1 LQHSTENESISK
13 LTIFLAPRFRA
24 PKEKIPLPQP
34 ISKKLLF
41 LRSFKPKKSIID
53 DSAFL
58 ILSSFIPFKKFFQFF
73 PKEKDAALEEKTQ
86 EDMNRISEFH
96 LMEKCSNKFDETFV
110 FTSDKKKYQKYM
122 PKKCFH
128 VPVGGRLSYLFFSW
142 LIILRYVIK
151 YRIDIVFVEG
161 CTALPSIFLINKITG
176 VRTFLN
182 YNYLWHFSYSWDKK
196 KKLAIKI
203 RENKPIAY
211 IFKIF
216 EKILIQFIDYFLAA
230 TTDIKIFI
238 HNKSKIL
245 NTKKGIIL
253 NKFQSN
259 TTKQNPLFSNIDGIS
274 LLFTSRLVP
283 NKNPITLIE
292 AYKIAK
298 KKIPKLNLII
308 CGDGELMNECK
319 KNSDED
325 MYLLGFVKNIPSFLK
340 GADVFILAP
349 DYEAS
354 PRSLMEAMAMG
365 LPCIAT
371 KVGGIPDYLDETCG
385 VFVEPKNPEM
395 LAEKIVYLIEN
406 KKIAKELGRRAREKM
421 LKYHDLDKNL
431 DKILDFMIK
440 QVKKD
445 NI

>member
-1 LQHSTENESISK
+1 
-13 LTIFLAPRFRA
+13 
-24 PKEKIPLPQP
+24 
-34 ISKKLLF
+34 
-41 LRSFKPKKSIID
+41 
-53 DSAFL
+53 
-58 ILSSFIPFKKFFQFF
+58 
-73 PKEKDAALEEKTQ
+73 
-86 EDMNRISEFH
+86 
-96 LMEKCSNKFDETFV
+96 
-110 FTSDKKKYQKYM
+110 
-122 PKKCFH
+122 
-128 VPVGGRLSYLFFSW
+128 
-142 LIILRYVIK
+142 
-151 YRIDIVFVEG
+151 
-161 CTALPSIFLINKITG
+161 
-176 VRTFLN
+176 
-182 YNYLWHFSYSWDKK
+182 
-196 KKLAIKI
+196 
-203 RENKPIAY
+203 
-211 IFKIF
+211 
-216 EKILIQFIDYFLAA
+216 
-230 TTDIKIFI
+230 
-238 HNKSKIL
+238 
-245 NTKKGIIL
+245 
-253 NKFQSN
+253 
-259 TTKQNPLFSNIDGIS
+259 
-274 LLFTSRLVP
+274 
-283 NKNPITLIE
+283 
-292 AYKIAK
+292 
-298 KKIPKLNLII
+298 
-308 CGDGELMNECK
+308 MNECK

>member
-1 LQHSTENESISK
+1 MKAAITIGIHSSI
-13 LTIFLAPRFRA
+13 
-24 PKEKIPLPQP
+24 E
-34 ISKKLLF
+34 
-41 LRSFKPKKSIID
+41 
-53 DSAFL
+53 
-58 ILSSFIPFKKFFQFF
+58 
-73 PKEKDAALEEKTQ
+73 ALEEKTQ

-203 RENKPIAY
+203 RKNKPIAY

-259 TTKQNPLFSNIDGIS
+259 TTKQNPLFSNIS
-274 LLFTSRLVP
+274 A
-283 NKNPITLIE
+283 E
-292 AYKIAK
+292 
-298 KKIPKLNLII
+298 
-308 CGDGELMNECK
+308 
-319 KNSDED
+319 
-325 MYLLGFVKNIPSFLK
+325 
-340 GADVFILAP
+340 
-349 DYEAS
+349 
-354 PRSLMEAMAMG
+354 ME
-365 LPCIAT
+365 
-371 KVGGIPDYLDETCG
+371 
-385 VFVEPKNPEM
+385 N
-395 LAEKIVYLIEN
+395 
-406 KKIAKELGRRAREKM
+406 
-421 LKYHDLDKNL
+421 
-431 DKILDFMIK
+431 
-440 QVKKD
+440 
-445 NI
+445 